1 MRKLKTFP
9 GAERFVGWAF
19 ALTHTLY
26 VGTLIQHEFGL
37 YFAGETDLQFHG
49 LYLMGVNYPVAVL
62 LSALGISYRPGD
74 IWSYAVTDAAIL
86 VLGTAYWFAVGYSLA
101 VISRHRVS
109 CLLVQ
114 LRSGK
119 WGLRRALAWILVILL
134 FAGILNHF
142 GYLDRVLWIL
152 QFPGVMVWTVGLPLL
167 VLYVTIQ
174 RIRRHLPG
182 S

>member
-1 MRKLKTFP
+1 MRKLKTSP
-9 GAERFVGWAF
+9 GAERLIGWAF

-26 VGTLIQHEFGL
+26 VGTLIQHEFGA

-49 LYLMGVNYPVAVL
+49 LYLMGVNYPVAVI

-109 CLLVQ
+109 CLLVR
-114 LRSGK
+114 LCSGK
-119 WGLRRALAWILVILL
+119 WKLGRVLMWVAVTGL
-134 FAGILNHF
+134 FAGILNHL
-142 GYLDRVLWIL
+142 GYLDQVLWIL
-152 QFPGVMVWTVGLPLL
+152 QFPGILVWTVGFPLL
-167 VLYVTIQ
+167 VLYVTVQ
-174 RIRRHLPG
+174 RIRKHLHG